1 MLEMSLAA
9 TKRESIS
16 PLSFL
21 LPGLRKLTI
30 FDSSIANPNVSDQ
43 AREHA
48 REELGQLQSHENASA
63 GEGRHDANVKRGLKA

>member
-1 MLEMSLAA
+1 MSLAG
-9 TKRESIS
+9 TKREPIF
-16 PLSFL
+16 PLPF
-21 LPGLRKLTI
+21 LPGLRKLII

-48 REELGQLQSHENASA
+48 REELDQLQSHENASA